1 MNNRPNCAH
10 VGRRFSES
18 PAFHGKLQPVMLDFG
33 SSSLQPRTLRHA
45 IVSGCEW
52 RGRVAVE
59 GEHEYA
65 SSRGR
70 RAAWLCAALGPN
82 SRIRACRR
90 GLDAKRRTPTP
101 VQESPQDFRPPL
113 AVMSLRETVWRR
125 QPGPL
130 ADCTLTPSSPPPP
143 ATPSASQE
151 NQGRLSILVVQRSQE
166 RPRFLARR

>member
-18 PAFHGKLQPVMLDFG
+18 PAFHGKLQSVMLDFG
-33 SSSLQPRTLRHA
+33 SSSLQQRTLRHA

-52 RGRVAVE
+52 RGCVVVE

-70 RAAWLCAALGPN
+70 RAAWLAPRWALTAE
-82 SRIRACRR
+82 SRRADTA
-90 GLDAKRRTPTP
+90 LDAKRRTPTP

-113 AVMSLRETVWRR
+113 
-125 QPGPL
+125 
-130 ADCTLTPSSPPPP
+130 
-143 ATPSASQE
+143 
-151 NQGRLSILVVQRSQE
+151 
-166 RPRFLARR
+166 